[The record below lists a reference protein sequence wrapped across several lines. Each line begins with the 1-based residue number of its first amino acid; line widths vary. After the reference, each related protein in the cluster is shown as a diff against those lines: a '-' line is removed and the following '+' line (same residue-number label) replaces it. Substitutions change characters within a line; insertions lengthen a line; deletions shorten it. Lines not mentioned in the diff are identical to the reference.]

1 MVTVLTDNRGARMKR
16 KEWHWNG
23 SLWCFIEIVQWALVF
38 HKLGTEKPP
47 KWNEIMA
54 SPELVLTKAEEYGM
68 TKRAIAMEMIKC
80 GNDAIKLLN
89 INEPQQTDEVNHM
102 EECD

>member
-1 MVTVLTDNRGARMKR
+1 MTVLIDIRGATMEQ

-23 SLWCFIEIVQWALVF
+23 SLWSFIEIVQWALVF
-38 HKLGTEKPP
+38 HRLGTEKPP

-54 SPELVLTKAEEYGM
+54 SPELVLSKAEEYGM
-68 TKRAIAMEMIKC
+68 TLRTIAMEMVKC
-80 GNDAIKLLN
+80 GNAAIKLLDCMGAR
-89 INEPQQTDEVNHM
+89 QTDELNTE